1 VNIIC
6 KCFLAASITLVG
18 LSSQSAE
25 VKNRTADQRN
35 QLDTVAV
42 IKRFLHATYP
52 RLAEVDVPYLLTV
65 RDDYFHRQKPPE
77 EVRFFVEEFCRPP
90 DYHKGTEKQGV
101 ANQRQVCSFY
111 YPGRRPLFDAIVR
124 ITPSGKID
132 SYAGGFVEDNKK
144 LEALKYDIDQRIKKQ
159 EHIDDVMIDGFL
171 HSAGARY
178 TPDNRA
184 GFMQAL
190 NKQDLSLFFGKYR
203 VRSVDFE
210 LRYTLEDSDFKPLLM
225 EWRVQ
230 VEVPNLGR
238 HPETYFLYY
247 EPFEGT
253 LSRMEPGDAH
263 GKPRPSSL

>member
-1 VNIIC
+1 MNGDLVNIIR
-6 KCFLAASITLVG
+6 KCLLAASMTLVC

-52 RLAEVDVPYLLTV
+52 RLAEVDVPYQLTV
-65 RDDYFHRQKPPE
+65 WDDLFHTKTAPE
-77 EVRFFVEEFCRPP
+77 YARFFVEEFCRRP
-90 DYHKGTEKQGV
+90 DYDKGTGKQGV
-101 ANQRQVCSFY
+101 AKQRQVCSFY
-111 YPGRRPLFDAIVR
+111 YPDRKPFFNGRIRVVS
-124 ITPSGKID
+124 SGKID
-132 SYAGGFVEDNKK
+132 TYEGGFVEDNKK

-230 VEVPNLGR
+230 VEVPHLGR
-238 HPETYFLYY
+238 HPDTYFLYY
-247 EPFEGT
+247 EPFE
-253 LSRMEPGDAH
+253 
-263 GKPRPSSL
+263 